1 MFGILLYDVLF
12 FGIPVILI
20 GLFGLALYRYLSAKK
35 QNRATPGLYSEKE
48 ITRRKIMMI
57 ALAVVAGV
65 IAVIVAGFLALLFM
79 AVAFM

>member
-12 FGIPVILI
+12 FGIPIILI
-20 GLFGLALYRYLSAKK
+20 GLFGLSLYRYLSAKK
-35 QNRATPGLYSEKE
+35 QNRITPGLYSEKE

-65 IAVIVAGFLALLFM
+65 IAVVVAGFLALLFM

>member
-1 MFGILLYDVLF
+1 MFGILLYDILF

-20 GLFGLALYRYLSAKK
+20 ALFGVSLYRYLSAKK

-48 ITRRKIMMI
+48 INRRKIVMI

-65 IAVIVAGFLALLFM
+65 IAVVVAGFLALLFM
-79 AVAFM
+79 ALAFM